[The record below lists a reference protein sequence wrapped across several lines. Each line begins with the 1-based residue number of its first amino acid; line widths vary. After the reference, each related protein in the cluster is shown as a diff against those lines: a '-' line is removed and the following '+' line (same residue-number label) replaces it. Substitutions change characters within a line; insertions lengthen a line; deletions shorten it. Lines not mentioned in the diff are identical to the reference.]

1 MAEERTFVA
10 KELYDTELNY
20 VHTLMTIQT
29 IFMEPLMAAVD
40 SPKPILTRA
49 EIRDLF
55 GQIPVF
61 YGINSEFL
69 KVLSALMDEWNPVT
83 TKLGVV
89 FLKNVAQFLRVYGAH
104 VDSYSNQFNSIKQL
118 IAKNAEFAKFVA
130 EAEQKPECKMQDL
143 PLMMLTVV
151 QRITRYKILLTA
163 LQKATWAEHIDYD
176 NLVQANIKVGETTMM
191 VNEKKRE
198 SESLKRLLEIQS
210 LLQGADENLL
220 VAPHRRYLCEMS
232 GTWMPRQ
239 KPMII
244 YLFNDSLLLSAISK
258 KNGSHKMKQ
267 FCGLEGCRM
276 SLDAHNE
283 KRVRIDAPLANY
295 LFDCDDGTKRA
306 FLLEQFGLCKSRH
319 REKMSATGT
328 VNLRAM
334 FNISHSSSGNMSETL
349 HAYRRRPGSVGDP
362 LWAGTSTVSIGR
374 SSSSRPATPDFG
386 LVRDGS
392 KERSAPTGSNAMR
405 RSPSALDATSAR
417 QSSAVYLNSSPS
429 SPASLTLRKSS
440 MSAVPSVSSAP
451 GSPGKSLKVP
461 KREKEPKESKESAK
475 ESSKD
480 KESKDSPKESSKDSP
495 KSEKPARRSMQ
506 RNLTDMPILR
516 G

>member
-29 IFMEPLMAAVD
+29 VFMEPLMAAVD

-49 EIRDLF
+49 EIRELF

-69 KVLSALMDEWNPVT
+69 KVLTTLMNDWNPVT

-163 LQKATWAEHIDYD
+163 LQKATWPEHIDYD
-176 NLVQANIKVGETTMM
+176 SLVQANIKVGETTMM

-220 VAPHRRYLCEMS
+220 VAPHRRYLCEMN
-232 GTWMPRQ
+232 GHWMPRQ
-239 KPMII
+239 KPMIV

-276 SLDAHNE
+276 TPDAHNV

-295 LFDCDDGTKRA
+295 LFDCDDGAKRA
-306 FLLEQFGLCKSRH
+306 VLLEQFGLCKTRH
-319 REKMSATGT
+319 REKMVATGT

-334 FNISHSSSGNMSETL
+334 FNISHSSGNMSETL

-362 LWAGTSTVSIGR
+362 LWGGTSTVSIGR
-374 SSSSRPATPDFG
+374 SSSSRPATPDFSQ
-386 LVRDGS
+386 LVKDGS
-392 KERSAPTGSNAMR
+392 KEGSAPTGSHAMR

-417 QSSAVYLNSSPS
+417 ASSAVYLNSSPS

-440 MSAVPSVSSAP
+440 MSAAVPVASSAP
-451 GSPGKSLKVP
+451 GSPSGKSIKVP
-461 KREKEPKESKESAK
+461 KREKEPKESSKE
-475 ESSKD
+475 
-480 KESKDSPKESSKDSP
+480 KESKESPKESPKDSP
-495 KSEKPARRSMQ
+495 KSEKASRRPVQ
-506 RNLTDMPILR
+506 RNLTDISLMR